1 MIYMVCIMIYST
13 PYDMLSNLIAECT
26 PYDIEGLQLLEILKQ
41 AHINLTGGL
50 LENPSFQYIGV

>member
-26 PYDIEGLQLLEILKQ
+26 PYYIEGLQLLEILKQ
-41 AHINLTGGL
+41 AHINLTRV
-50 LENPSFQYIGV
+50 Y